1 MGATNSESDELTS
14 LRRRR
19 PVAAI
24 LALLCN
30 LAAWLWYPFFW
41 DEDGYVAIGA
51 LMFSV
56 LFAASGAVVALS
68 GMLVSAIRALSGHPR
83 PRTDLGVIALA
94 VSVLSIAVFIA
105 TFNWIV
111 SSAG

>member
-1 MGATNSESDELTS
+1 MAATNSESDELTS
-14 LRRRR
+14 LRTRR
-19 PVAAI
+19 PIAAI
-24 LALLCN
+24 LALLCDF
-30 LAAWLWYPFFW
+30 AAWLWYPFFW

-51 LMFSV
+51 LMVSV

-68 GMLVSAIRALSGHPR
+68 GMLVSTIRALSGRPR
-83 PRTDLGVIALA
+83 PTSYLGLIALA
-94 VSVLSIAVFIA
+94 VSALSIAVFIA